1 MIPMYSDD
9 WSKARPAV
17 IPEPTYW
24 PAALALGAMLLL
36 WGLLTSWMIS
46 VVGLGL
52 FSLSLSG
59 WIRDIL
65 REHRKESER

>member
-1 MIPMYSDD
+1 MIPRNSDN

-24 PAALALGAMLLL
+24 PAALALGSMLLF

-46 VVGLGL
+46 VTGLGL
-52 FSLSLSG
+52 FSLSLAG

-65 REHRKESER
+65 REHRKELK

>member
-1 MIPMYSDD
+1 MIPRNSDD
-9 WSKARPAV
+9 WSKALPAV

-24 PAALALGAMLLL
+24 PAAMALGSMLLF

-46 VVGLGL
+46 VTGLGL

-65 REHRKESER
+65 REHRKELK